1 MRNKNAI
8 TQTYMKDPRHFAD
21 FFNGYIYHGKEV
33 IQPEQLSEVDTSSI
47 AMIPYKK
54 GENRVSVKK
63 YRDIIKKA
71 VLMQS
76 DTSYYLFLGI
86 ENQSEIHYAMPV
98 RIMLYNALVYNQQVE
113 AIKKYNHDHDITMD
127 SDEFISGMT
136 KDDKLIP
143 VVTVTVYWG
152 TKPWDGPTR
161 LKEML
166 TYVDEEAAELVDDIN
181 CNLFSIIDAENMPE
195 FKTELNELFHLL
207 AKRNN
212 KDAMLELLNQNE
224 KYQNIDKDTAY
235 MMREFANIKL
245 PRKNKKGSYNMCKAI
260 EDLKK
265 ECMDRGIEAFV
276 LDKIEDQC
284 PKDVIIK
291 KLVKR
296 FFITEAKAVE
306 YFEKYSSVLV

>member
-1 MRNKNAI
+1 
-8 TQTYMKDPRHFAD
+8 MKDPRHFAD
-21 FFNGYIYHGKEV
+21 FFNGYIYYGKEV
-33 IQPEQLSEVDTSSI
+33 IRPEQLSEVDTSSI

-54 GENRVSVKK
+54 GENRVSVQK

-71 VLMQS
+71 LLMQS

-113 AIKKYNHDHDITMD
+113 AIKKYNHDHCITAD
-127 SDEFISGMT
+127 SDEFLSGMT
-136 KDDKLIP
+136 KADKLIP

-166 TYVDEEAAELVDDIN
+166 TYVDENAAELVDDIN

-195 FKTELNELFHLL
+195 FKTELNELFQLL

-212 KDAMLELLNQNE
+212 KDAMLELLSQNE

-235 MMREFANIKL
+235 MMREYANIKL
-245 PRKNKKGSYNMCKAI
+245 PRKSKKGGYNMCKAI

-265 ECMDRGIEAFV
+265 ECMDRGIEQGIEAFV
-276 LDKIEDQC
+276 LDKIEDQY
-284 PKDVIIK
+284 PKDEIIK

-296 FFITEAKAVE
+296 FSLLEAEAVE